1 MHRTSR
7 SAGVLALATAA
18 LLTLTACGGSGDPLS
33 TETTGDSTATD
44 EATAGGDVE
53 SVVVGSANFSESVL
67 LAHIYA
73 GALQE
78 AGIDATTNTG
88 IGSREIYLKAL
99 EDGSIDVIPEYTGA
113 LGFFYDP
120 EFSET
125 DPDAVY
131 RAIQDLIPE
140 DFVVLERSEA
150 EDNDSVV
157 VTRETAEQYGLNSIG
172 DLAEQ
177 AGELSFGAPPEFETR
192 PQGLSGLQE
201 TYGIEFA
208 SFRPLTGQALVQA
221 LQNGQI
227 DAANIFSTDPAIVVN
242 DFVVL
247 EDTEK
252 LFGSQNMVPLVR
264 AEVADAVRD
273 PLNAVSA
280 ALTTEKVTEMLRQT
294 DVEQRNPEEV
304 AQEFLEEVRI
314 RS

>member
-18 LLTLTACGGSGDPLS
+18 LLTMTACGGSSDPLS
-33 TETTGDSTATD
+33 SETTDASTATGS
-44 EATAGGDVE
+44 ATDGGGGEEIVI
-53 SVVVGSANFSESVL
+53 GSANFSESVL
-67 LAHIYA
+67 LANIYA
-73 GALQE
+73 GALNN
-78 AGIDATTNTG
+78 AGVNASTNTG
-88 IGSREIYLKAL
+88 IGSREIYLNAL

-125 DPDAVY
+125 DPQAVY
-131 RAIQDLIPE
+131 DAIQELLPE
-140 DFVVLERSEA
+140 DFVVLDRAEA
-150 EDNDSVV
+150 ENNDSVV
-157 VTRETAEQYGLNSIG
+157 VTQETAEEY
-172 DLAEQ
+172 DLAAIPDLADV

-201 TYGIEFA
+201 TYGVEFA

-264 AEVADAVRD
+264 AEVADTVRD
-273 PLNAVSA
+273 ALDAVSA
-280 ALTTEKVTEMLRQT
+280 ELTTERVTEMLRQT
-294 DVEQRNPEEV
+294 DVEQRNPEDV
-304 AQEFLEEVRI
+304 AAEFLEQAGL
-314 RS
+314 

>member
-1 MHRTSR
+1 MKRTSR

-18 LLTLTACGGSGDPLS
+18 LLTLTACGGGSDPMS
-33 TETTGDSTATD
+33 TADGDSTATGAETTGSGSD
-44 EATAGGDVE
+44 EA
-53 SVVVGSANFSESVL
+53 VVVGSANFSESIL
-67 LAHIYA
+67 LAHVYA
-73 GALQE
+73 GALKN
-78 AGIDATTNTG
+78 AGVNASTNTG

-131 RAIQDLIPE
+131 EAIQGLIPE
-140 DFVVLERSEA
+140 DFAVLERSEA
-150 EDNDSVV
+150 EDNDSIV
-157 VTRETAEQYGLNSIG
+157 VTQETADEYGLSAIG
-172 DLAEQ
+172 DLADV
-177 AGELSFGAPPEFETR
+177 AGELSLGAPPEFETR
-192 PQGLSGLQE
+192 PQGISGLQE
-201 TYGIEFA
+201 TYGVEFS

-227 DAANIFSTDPAIVVN
+227 DAANIFSTDPAIAVN
-242 DFVVL
+242 ELVVL
-247 EDTEK
+247 EDTDK

-264 AEVADAVRD
+264 AEVADLVRE

-294 DVEQRNPEEV
+294 DIEQRNPEEV
-304 AQEFLEEVRI
+304 AAEFLEEAGL
-314 RS
+314 

>member
-1 MHRTSR
+1 MTRTSR
-7 SAGVLALATAA
+7 SGGAMALATAA
-18 LLTLTACGGSGDPLS
+18 LLTLTACGGGGDPMS
-33 TETTGDSTATD
+33 TSTADATATAA
-44 EATAGGDVE
+44 ETTAGGSDQA
-53 SVVVGSANFSESVL
+53 VVIGSANFSESIL
-67 LAHIYA
+67 LAHVYA
-73 GALQE
+73 GALKN
-78 AGIDATTNTG
+78 AGVNASTNTG

-131 RAIQDLIPE
+131 EAIQGLIPE
-140 DFVVLERSEA
+140 DFAVLERSEA

-157 VTRETAEQYGLNSIG
+157 VTRETADEYGLSSIA
-172 DLAEQ
+172 DLADV

-192 PQGLSGLQE
+192 PQGLSGLEE
-201 TYGIEFA
+201 TYGITFA
-208 SFRPLTGQALVQA
+208 TFRPLTGQALVQA
-221 LQNGQI
+221 LQNGQV
-227 DAANIFSTDPAIVVN
+227 DAANIFSTDPAIAVN
-242 DFVVL
+242 ELVVL

-264 AEVADAVRD
+264 AEVADLVRE

-304 AQEFLEEVRI
+304 AAEFLEEAGL
-314 RS
+314 

>member
-18 LLTLTACGGSGDPLS
+18 LLTLTACGGSSDPLS
-33 TETTGDSTATD
+33 TETTSDSTATGS
-44 EATAGGDVE
+44 ATDGGGGQE
-53 SVVVGSANFSESVL
+53 IVVGSANFSESIL
-67 LAHIYA
+67 LANIYA
-73 GALQE
+73 GALNN
-78 AGIDATTNTG
+78 AGVNASTNTG

-131 RAIQDLIPE
+131 EAIQGLIPE
-140 DFVVLERSEA
+140 DFTVLERSEA
-150 EDNDSVV
+150 EDNDSIV
-157 VTRETAEQYGLNSIG
+157 VTEETAQQYGLNSIG
-172 DLAEQ
+172 DLTEM
-177 AGELSFGAPPEFETR
+177 AGELTLGAPPEFETR
-192 PQGLSGLQE
+192 PQGIPGLQE
-201 TYGIEFA
+201 TYGVEFS

-227 DAANIFSTDPAIVVN
+227 DAANIFSTDPSIAVN
-242 DFVVL
+242 GFVVL

-264 AEVADAVRD
+264 SEVADQVRE

-294 DVEQRNPEEV
+294 DIEQRNPEDV
-304 AQEFLEEVRI
+304 AAEFLEQAGL
-314 RS
+314 

>member
-7 SAGVLALATAA
+7 SAGVLALAAAA

-33 TETTGDSTATD
+33 SETTDDSTATD
-44 EATAGGDVE
+44 TATGGDVE
-53 SVVVGSANFSESVL
+53 SVVVGSANFSESIL

-120 EFSET
+120 EFAET

-131 RAIQDLIPE
+131 DAIQDLIPE

-157 VTRETAEQYGLNSIG
+157 VTKETAEQFGLNSIG
-172 DLAEQ
+172 DLSERA
-177 AGELSFGAPPEFETR
+177 AELSFGAPPEFETR
-192 PQGLSGLQE
+192 PQGLAGLQE
-201 TYGIEFA
+201 AYGIEFA

-252 LFGSQNMVPLVR
+252 VFGSQNMVPLVR
-264 AEVADAVRD
+264 AEVADTVRD

>member
-1 MHRTSR
+1 MHRTTR
-7 SAGVLALATAA
+7 SAGLLAVATAA
-18 LLTLTACGGSGDPLS
+18 LLALTACGGSSDPLA
-33 TETTGDSTATD
+33 TETTDGSTTT
-44 EATAGGDVE
+44 EGTGTE
-53 SVVVGSANFSESVL
+53 SVVIGSANFSESVL
-67 LAHIYA
+67 LANIYA
-73 GALQE
+73 GALTNAGVE
-78 AGIDATTNTG
+78 ASTNTG
-88 IGSREIYLKAL
+88 IGSREIYLNAL
-99 EDGSIDVIPEYTGA
+99 ADGSIDVIPEYTGA

-125 DPDAVY
+125 DPQAVY
-131 RAIQDLIPE
+131 DAIQGLLPE
-140 DFVVLERSEA
+140 DFVVLDRAEA
-150 EDNDSVV
+150 ENNDSVV
-157 VTRETAEQYGLNSIG
+157 VTQATAEEYGLTAIA
-172 DLAEQ
+172 DLADV

-201 TYGIEFA
+201 TYGVEFA

-273 PLNAVSA
+273 ALNAVSA
-280 ALTTEKVTEMLRQT
+280 ELTTERVTEMLRQT
-294 DVEQRNPEEV
+294 DVEQRNPEDV
-304 AQEFLEEVRI
+304 AAEFLEEAGL
-314 RS
+314 

>member
-18 LLTLTACGGSGDPLS
+18 LLTLTACGGSSDPLS
-33 TETTGDSTATD
+33 SETTDDSTATGS
-44 EATAGGDVE
+44 ATDGGGGEEIVI
-53 SVVVGSANFSESVL
+53 GSANFSESVL
-67 LAHIYA
+67 LANIYA
-73 GALQE
+73 GALNN
-78 AGIDATTNTG
+78 AGVNASTNTG
-88 IGSREIYLKAL
+88 IGSREIYLNAL

-125 DPDAVY
+125 DPQAVY
-131 RAIQDLIPE
+131 DAIQELLPE
-140 DFVVLERSEA
+140 DFVVLDRAEA
-150 EDNDSVV
+150 ENNDSVV
-157 VTRETAEQYGLNSIG
+157 VTQETAEEY
-172 DLAEQ
+172 DLAAIPDLADV

-201 TYGIEFA
+201 TYGVEFS

-242 DFVVL
+242 HIVVL
-247 EDTEK
+247 EVNQK

-264 AEVADAVRD
+264 ADVADTVRD
-273 PLNAVSA
+273 ALNAVSA
-280 ALTTEKVTEMLRQT
+280 ELTTERVTEMLRQT
-294 DVEQRNPEEV
+294 DVEQRNPEDV
-304 AQEFLEEVRI
+304 AAEFLEQAGL
-314 RS
+314 

>member
-1 MHRTSR
+1 MTRTSR

-18 LLTLTACGGSGDPLS
+18 LLTLTACGGGSDPTS
-33 TETTGDSTATD
+33 TADGDSTATGA
-44 EATAGGDVE
+44 ETTGGGSDE
-53 SVVVGSANFSESVL
+53 SVVVGSANFSESIL
-67 LAHIYA
+67 LAHVYA
-73 GALQE
+73 GALKN
-78 AGIDATTNTG
+78 AGVNASTNTG

-120 EFSET
+120 EFAET
-125 DPDAVY
+125 DPDAVFE
-131 RAIQDLIPE
+131 AIQGLIPE
-140 DFVVLERSEA
+140 DFAVLERSEA

-157 VTRETAEQYGLNSIG
+157 VTQETAEQYDLSSIG
-172 DLAEQ
+172 DLADV

-192 PQGLSGLQE
+192 PQGLSGLQS
-201 TYGIEFA
+201 TYGVEFS

-242 DFVVL
+242 DLVVL

-264 AEVADAVRD
+264 AEVADLVRD

-304 AQEFLEEVRI
+304 AAEFLEEAGL
-314 RS
+314 

>member
-18 LLTLTACGGSGDPLS
+18 LLTLTACGGSSDPLS

-44 EATAGGDVE
+44 SATDGGSGE
-53 SVVVGSANFSESVL
+53 SVVIGSANFSESVL
-67 LAHIYA
+67 LANIYA
-73 GALQE
+73 GALNNAGVE
-78 AGIDATTNTG
+78 ASTNTG
-88 IGSREIYLKAL
+88 IGSREIYLSAL

-131 RAIQDLIPE
+131 EAIQGLLPE
-140 DFVVLERSEA
+140 DFVVLDRAEA
-150 EDNDSVV
+150 ENNDSVV
-157 VTRETAEQYGLNSIG
+157 VTQATAEEYGLAAIP
-172 DLAEQ
+172 DLADV

-201 TYGIEFA
+201 TYGVEFA

-264 AEVADAVRD
+264 AEVADTVRD
-273 PLNAVSA
+273 ALNAVSA
-280 ALTTEKVTEMLRQT
+280 ELTTEQVTEMLRQT
-294 DVEQRNPEEV
+294 DVEQRNPEDV
-304 AQEFLEEVRI
+304 AAEFLEQAGL
-314 RS
+314 

>member
-18 LLTLTACGGSGDPLS
+18 LLTLTACGGSSDPLS
-33 TETTGDSTATD
+33 SETTDDSTATGS
-44 EATAGGDVE
+44 ATDGGGGEEIVI
-53 SVVVGSANFSESVL
+53 GSANFSESVL
-67 LAHIYA
+67 LANIYA
-73 GALQE
+73 GALNN
-78 AGIDATTNTG
+78 AGVNASTNTG
-88 IGSREIYLKAL
+88 IGSREIYLNAL

-125 DPDAVY
+125 DPQAVY
-131 RAIQDLIPE
+131 DAIQELLPE
-140 DFVVLERSEA
+140 DFVVLDRAEA
-150 EDNDSVV
+150 ENNDSVV
-157 VTRETAEQYGLNSIG
+157 VTQETAEEY
-172 DLAEQ
+172 DLAAIPDLADV

-201 TYGIEFA
+201 TYGVEFS

-264 AEVADAVRD
+264 AEVADTVRD
-273 PLNAVSA
+273 ALDAVSA
-280 ALTTEKVTEMLRQT
+280 ELTTERVTEMLRQT
-294 DVEQRNPEEV
+294 DVEQRNPEDV
-304 AQEFLEEVRI
+304 AAEFLEQAGL
-314 RS
+314 